1 MDLLNKGVAEGNF
14 DVQEKKQRVVYE
26 KSYKVPNFA
35 TITVMEEDHTLGNIV
50 RQQIL
55 TDRRT
60 RFAGYRKPH
69 PLFDL
74 VEIKVQSNE
83 EAEPFQLVNDACRSL
98 IQHVEAMETSFENAL
113 MNYSKQKD
121 LQNQLDSQL
130 NLGGY

>member
-1 MDLLNKGVAEGNF
+1 MDLLNKGVADGNF
-14 DVQEKKQRVVYE
+14 DVQEKKDRVVYE

-35 TITVMEEDHTLGNIV
+35 TITVMEEDHTLGNLI

-55 TDRRT
+55 TDSRT

-83 EAEPFQLVNDACRSL
+83 FAEPFELVSDAC
-98 IQHVEAMETSFENAL
+98 F
-113 MNYSKQKD
+113 K
-121 LQNQLDSQL
+121 
-130 NLGGY
+130 LG